1 MYTFISDLPSTVC
14 LYLTFPRVKES
25 TKDSDRFRESI
36 KDLESFDN
44 LILGTLESK
53 QAGLIS
59 TIFNCWLFDTYT
71 RICDKRLLNVF
82 YSKEELSIYFQR
94 FLKAL

>member
-36 KDLESFDN
+36 KDRGSFDN
-44 LILGTLESK
+44 LVFGTLES
-53 QAGLIS
+53 
-59 TIFNCWLFDTYT
+59 
-71 RICDKRLLNVF
+71 
-82 YSKEELSIYFQR
+82 
-94 FLKAL
+94 